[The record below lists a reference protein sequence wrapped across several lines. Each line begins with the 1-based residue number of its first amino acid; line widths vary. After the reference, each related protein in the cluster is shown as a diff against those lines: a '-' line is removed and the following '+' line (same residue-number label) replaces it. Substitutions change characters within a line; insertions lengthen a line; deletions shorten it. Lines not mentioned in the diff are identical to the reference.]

1 MCGCVAVKGQH
12 HLSSCLTCNL
22 LYMMMAIVMTM
33 IVIVIIVLNI
43 SNLPFLAPARKER
56 NFRRV
61 APEIKIA
68 LALWHF
74 QRITAK
80 FVVSR
85 CAYCKLRRDF
95 GFFCFVNHLSEGGVN
110 ANHNVTCS
118 PNDSRLLKNSEG
130 NRVGEWIFCRR
141 EGGRCCFIL
150 ASDNNKKDQKNLR
163 SKL

>member
-1 MCGCVAVKGQH
+1 
-12 HLSSCLTCNL
+12 
-22 LYMMMAIVMTM
+22 MAIVMTM
-33 IVIVIIVLNI
+33 IVIVIIALNI

-118 PNDSRLLKNSEG
+118 PMTLDFSRIAKE
-130 NRVGEWIFCRR
+130 IA
-141 EGGRCCFIL
+141 L
-150 ASDNNKKDQKNLR
+150 ASGFFVEGKEEDVALF
-163 SKL
+163 